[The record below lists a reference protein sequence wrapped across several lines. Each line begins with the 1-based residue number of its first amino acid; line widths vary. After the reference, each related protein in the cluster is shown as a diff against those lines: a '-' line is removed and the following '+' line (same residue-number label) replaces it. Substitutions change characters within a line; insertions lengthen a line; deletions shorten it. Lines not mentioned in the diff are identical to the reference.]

1 MWNNVCILRIIKWLP
16 ANPNASLVKYWI
28 IKNIFAPA
36 LQGPVALADWQGLD
50 QMLSHEPSNGAG
62 ECHVLV
68 GWAQL
73 HVSWNTWTS
82 SEGRKVLPKQNHRD
96 MTTRPG
102 SGSGVAKPTNV
113 HYSQNTRGTMS
124 KAHLPPL
131 SPIRLERSV
140 LVTISWCGSTRATFQ
155 QIVRLLMSAI
165 TSVIFSTSP
174 QRLRDTSPSLRVTDL
189 APLLQCH
196 FSVASMHFPHRHS
209 TPKEQFALGRRIYK
223 NKPQTQ

>member
-1 MWNNVCILRIIKWLP
+1 MELGNVMCWL
-16 ANPNASLVKYWI
+16 AEPNSMCPEI
-28 IKNIFAPA
+28 H
-36 LQGPVALADWQGLD
+36 GPQVR
-50 QMLSHEPSNGAG
+50 G
-62 ECHVLV
+62 EKFSQSKITGIWPQDLEVEV
-68 GWAQL
+68 GWQNPQMSTIVKIQGERWLKLIYLPCL
-73 HVSWNTWTS
+73 H
-82 SEGRKVLPKQNHRD
+82 
-96 MTTRPG
+96 
-102 SGSGVAKPTNV
+102 
-113 HYSQNTRGTMS
+113 
-124 KAHLPPL
+124 
-131 SPIRLERSV
+131 IRLERSV